1 MTTVQIYTIQMTWRS
16 SEKEQ
21 MMRRYFIEWQVRTAK
36 ERIHLINEIKKKKN
50 ENLRNMAAITEYT
63 NTERNLDQRTRKINV
78 NITKNKL
85 CKSYNG
91 NILNLS
97 DFELIDNQI
106 EFLNLGQN
114 CYLQSRFDQ
123 QNSKKKTEIEIFY

>member
-1 MTTVQIYTIQMTWRS
+1 M
-16 SEKEQ
+16 K
-21 MMRRYFIEWQVRTAK
+21 
-36 ERIHLINEIKKKKN
+36 LKKKKN